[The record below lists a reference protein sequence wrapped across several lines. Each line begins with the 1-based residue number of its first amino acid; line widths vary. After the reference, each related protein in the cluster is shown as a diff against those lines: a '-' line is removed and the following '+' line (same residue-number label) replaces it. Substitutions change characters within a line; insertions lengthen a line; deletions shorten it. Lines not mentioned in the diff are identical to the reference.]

1 MCVAKIGGRR
11 GRKLGNRLRGG
22 EKEKV
27 GQQAAVHVMDYL
39 LSKFVMLNADD
50 KLH

>member
-1 MCVAKIGGRR
+1 MRASALQKSGE
-11 GRKLGNRLRGG
+11 RGG
-22 EKEKV
+22 AKV
-27 GQQAAVHVMDYL
+27 GQQAAVHVKDYL